1 MAHNE
6 RIGAAEHSGV
16 PKVQTECHLLVGKR
30 LPVDRRGHCQVEANG
45 RFPVG
50 CSRGAGRVYL
60 AERHSLTKRS
70 RSWIGIWTT
79 RRVSTTT
86 GRDHIHRSD
95 HAFPPPVSS
104 FR

>member
-45 RFPVG
+45 RFLVG

-60 AERHSLTKRS
+60 AERHSVDEALPQLDRES
-70 RSWIGIWTT
+70 GQRG
-79 RRVSTTT
+79 
-86 GRDHIHRSD
+86 G
-95 HAFPPPVSS
+95 
-104 FR
+104 